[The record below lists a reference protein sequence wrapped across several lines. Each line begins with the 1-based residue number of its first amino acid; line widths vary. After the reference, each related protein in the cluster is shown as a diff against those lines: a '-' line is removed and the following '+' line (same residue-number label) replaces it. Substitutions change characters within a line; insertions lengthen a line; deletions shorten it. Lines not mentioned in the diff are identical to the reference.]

1 MHQSIRCQIVRG
13 IHCSTQHA
21 EYHHCSTS
29 RRGEEPSAVV
39 RVVLLLEP
47 HGGASVLLFFISDK
61 VHVYSGEGRKTAA
74 QHVMMISI
82 NQPCSNIS
90 WPPCEPV
97 CVFSLLVS
105 LKERRVGH
113 FAVNWDRFAHTPV
126 PHVSDMPR
134 GGALTDWPYAYLV
147 LHLHT
152 TPPSVTVYRAR
163 FIMMHFSQCISTTRE
178 TLDAFGLMLN

>member
-21 EYHHCSTS
+21 EYHHCLTS

-47 HGGASVLLFFISDK
+47 HGGASVLLFLISDK
-61 VHVYSGEGRKTAA
+61 VHVYFGEGRKTAT
-74 QHVMMISI
+74 QHVMNDID
-82 NQPCSNIS
+82 QPTMLEYILAS
-90 WPPCEPV
+90 V
-97 CVFSLLVS
+97 RAHLCVLAPRLSQGM
-105 LKERRVGH
+105 VGWL
-113 FAVNWDRFAHTPV
+113 FAVNRDRFAHTPV
-126 PHVSDMPR
+126 PHVSDMTG
-134 GGALTDWPYAYLV
+134 GGALTDWAYAYLV

-152 TPPSVTVYRAR
+152 TPPSVIVYRAR

-178 TLDAFGLMLN
+178 T